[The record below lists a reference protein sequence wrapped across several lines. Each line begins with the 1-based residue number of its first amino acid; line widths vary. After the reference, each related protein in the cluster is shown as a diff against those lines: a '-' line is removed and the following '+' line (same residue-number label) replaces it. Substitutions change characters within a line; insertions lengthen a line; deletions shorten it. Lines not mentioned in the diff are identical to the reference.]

1 MMKTL
6 LLVMD
11 ESSSRILGAA
21 LVPKNE
27 AGHEFSRLIDHF
39 QFGSSDWDRLTP
51 IAQTFA
57 IRIKPVLSVTPAS
70 NDTVTIEAPSFSRF
84 LS

>member
-1 MMKTL
+1 MKTL

-39 QFGSSDWDRLTP
+39 QFGASDWDRLTQ
-51 IAQTFA
+51 IVQTFV
-57 IRIKPVLSVTPAS
+57 IRIKPVPSVALAS
-70 NDTVTIEAPSFSRF
+70 DETVTIEAPSFSHF